1 MIYLKSFNESVDY
14 NELKEFCEMN
24 LAYLL
29 DQGFEV
35 IVTLLNTNNYSVE
48 IRKSDIDDIWFNW
61 NDVKDYIIPFLI
73 RLKGEYEIKGDYHG
87 KTTNFP
93 RVTNNAV
100 QFFVKVERTSHGK
113 VLGGGDNRHVSN
125 SVNSI
130 INDNVDSLVRMN
142 PIGGMFF
149 TVVNK

>member
-29 DQGFEV
+29 DQGFDV
-35 IVTLLNTNNYSVE
+35 LVTLLNTNNYSVE
-48 IRKSDIDDIWFNW
+48 IRKSNIDDIWFNW

-73 RLKGEYEIKGDYHG
+73 RLKSEYEIKGDYH
-87 KTTNFP
+87 
-93 RVTNNAV
+93 NAV
-100 QFFVKVERTSHGK
+100 QFFVKVERTIHGK
-113 VLGGGDNRHVSN
+113 VLGGGSHRHVSN
-125 SVNSI
+125 SVNSVI
-130 INDNVDSLVRMN
+130 SDNIDRLASMN

-149 TVVNK
+149 TVINK